1 MPAPDLLGDASQVLR
16 SLRNG
21 KRAKPFVLDDGEF
34 RNLYF
39 GSRYTQS
46 SMHIRS
52 PNELALAYTRKMMG
66 FLLFK
71 PDPRDIAI
79 IGLGG
84 GSLTKFCHRHL
95 LRARLVTIEIDQ
107 SVVDLAPVFAV
118 PPPDW
123 RHRIVWGD
131 GADYFKAPGEKFDV
145 VMVDGCDQ
153 YGIAPA
159 LSDALFFKAVR
170 SRLRPGGVVVVNL
183 VGTMG
188 RSAELVKTIATAFDQ
203 VVTLDVSIGC
213 NVIVYAT
220 HEPTGVLTQTEWTKR
235 ADNLARTYGI
245 DFRGMGERFRWL
257 GGTASDVRSRSTI
270 ERPVD
275 PSPER

>member
-1 MPAPDLLGDASQVLR
+1 MSAPDFLGDASQVLR
-16 SLRNG
+16 RLRNG

-66 FLLFK
+66 FLLFN

-118 PPPDW
+118 PPPDR
-123 RHRIVWGD
+123 RHQIVWGD
-131 GADYFKAPGEKFDV
+131 AADYFKALGENFDV

-159 LSDALFFKAVR
+159 LSDERFFKGVR
-170 SRLRPGGVVVVNL
+170 RRLLPGGVVVVNL

-188 RSAELVKTIATAFDQ
+188 RSAELIETIATTFDQ
-203 VVTLDVSIGC
+203 VVTLDVSIGG
-213 NVIVYAT
+213 NVIVYAL
-220 HEPTGVLTQTEWTKR
+220 HEPARLLSEAERAKR
-235 ADNLARTYGI
+235 ADCLTRTYGI
-245 DFRGMGERFRWL
+245 DFRGMCGRLRWL
-257 GGTASDVRSRSTI
+257 HRAASGVRARTTV

-275 PSPER
+275 ASPER